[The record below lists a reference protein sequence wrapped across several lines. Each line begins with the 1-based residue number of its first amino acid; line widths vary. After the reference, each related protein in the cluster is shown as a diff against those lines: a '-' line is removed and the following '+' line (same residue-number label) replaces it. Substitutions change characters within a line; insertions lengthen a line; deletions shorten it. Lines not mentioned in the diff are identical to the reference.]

1 MEVRAREE
9 VSRSSSR
16 RAGGRCRRSGSLQFL
31 HKKLFSHT
39 PRGHTH
45 SVLSDKIASRAPQL
59 RACST
64 LSKKILECQMHQSPS
79 CLPSN
84 SLGLYCCAKE
94 PVFTQHCLSA
104 SQSVEVAPA
113 PVAISILTSAGF
125 AVMLLPR
132 LLPPLFVMLP
142 LDADPLYFVSS
153 LLSLTIFEMASPE
166 EPSSRD
172 TVYVLSFGSYALT
185 VHSD

>member
-1 MEVRAREE
+1 MPNAPIALLPPLQL
-9 VSRSSSR
+9 SRI
-16 RAGGRCRRSGSLQFL
+16 
-31 HKKLFSHT
+31 
-39 PRGHTH
+39 
-45 SVLSDKIASRAPQL
+45 VLL
-59 RACST
+59 RQRT
-64 LSKKILECQMHQSPS
+64 RI
-79 CLPSN
+79 
-84 SLGLYCCAKE
+84 
-94 PVFTQHCLSA
+94 TQHCLSA

-185 VHSD
+185 VHSDLEPSLRFTHRLAPIG